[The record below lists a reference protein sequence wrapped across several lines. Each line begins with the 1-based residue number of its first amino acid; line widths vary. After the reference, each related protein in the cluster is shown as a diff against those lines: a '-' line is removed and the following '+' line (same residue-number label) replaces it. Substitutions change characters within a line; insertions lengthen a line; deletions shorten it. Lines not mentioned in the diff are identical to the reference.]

1 MTTTTIQEAGAV
13 AQTGG
18 RLLVTLITPGNGSSG
33 HYSPE
38 VLEAA
43 AGALVFPKGTQMHVD
58 HADAYETGVRSVGTL
73 AAVLTE
79 DARWDGNAL
88 VAEARPIGQNGQ
100 LIRDAAEVIGVS
112 ISAAATFGE
121 GVIDGHATTVIEALH
136 PHPLNTVDFVTVPGR
151 GGSFT
156 VLEHRTNSSRAAA
169 AGDNP
174 TNQEVPVAEATNHV
188 QEGNDQAALQ
198 TRLTEALVNINT
210 LTAERDAAVKE
221 VATLKADAEKREAE
235 AKEARVAAALA
246 VVAEAYG
253 DDAPGFITRAATADA
268 EAGTFNADEVREA
281 ARTVEAHKAG
291 QPNGLG
297 QATES
302 ATAGAPA
309 NKYDD
314 GDIIAAL
321 HGQEA

>member
-1 MTTTTIQEAGAV
+1 MTQHIQEAGAL
-13 AQTGG
+13 ATQSSG

-33 HYSPE
+33 YYAPE

-43 AGALVFPKGTQMHVD
+43 VAGHVFPKGTQMHVD
-58 HADAYETGVRSVGTL
+58 HADAYDGGVRSVATL

-88 VAEARPIGQNGQ
+88 VAEARPIGTNGQ

-112 ISAAATFGE
+112 ISAAATFSEGE
-121 GVIDGHATTVIEALH
+121 VDGHSTTVIESLH

-156 VLEHRTNSSRAAA
+156 VLEHRAHLSRAAA

-221 VATLKADAEKREAE
+221 SGDLKAQIAADAEK
-235 AKEARVAAALA
+235 AKEASVEHAVA
-246 VVAEAYG
+246 VIAEAYG
-253 DDAPGFITRAATADA
+253 ENAPAFIVDAAKHAA
-268 EAGTFNADEVREA
+268 EAGTFDEKAAREA
-281 ARTVEAHKAG
+281 ATAVRAIEAG
-291 QPNGLG
+291 QPAGLG
-297 QATES
+297 PAQE
-302 ATAGAPA
+302 AGAPGA
-309 NKYDD
+309 APKRTSDD
-314 GDIIAAL
+314 LINAL
-321 HGQEA
+321 HGKEA